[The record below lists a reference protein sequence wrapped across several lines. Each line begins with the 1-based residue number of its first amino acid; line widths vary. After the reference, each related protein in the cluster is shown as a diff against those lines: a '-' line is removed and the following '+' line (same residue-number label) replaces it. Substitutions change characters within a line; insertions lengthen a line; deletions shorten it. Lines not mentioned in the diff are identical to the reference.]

1 MKILEK
7 TKKNMKER
15 IEFICNVCG
24 YQTARWVGRCPS
36 CGSWDSFSEEK
47 IDFSKKKIALKKSQ
61 IVPITRLNE
70 ISQEDDYR
78 IKISNLELNRVLGGG
93 IIPGSVILMA
103 GDPGIGKSTLML
115 QMCSELINFN
125 PLYVTGEESLQQ
137 IKYRSTR
144 LNKIPD
150 NLMLIAETNVEKII
164 AAIKS
169 SQCGIAIIDSIQSTY
184 SELIQATPGT
194 IAQVRES
201 AMLLMQTAKE
211 NNIPIFLVGHV
222 TKDGIIAGPKLL
234 EHLVDTVLQFEGEKT
249 YSYRI
254 LRALKNRYGSTNE
267 IGIFEMTEK
276 GLSEVRNP
284 SELFLVHRSTNEA
297 GIAIVAAIEGTR
309 PLLLEVQAL
318 VTPSNYGMPQRT
330 SNGYDLRRLQMIL
343 AVLEKRLG
351 LMFKQYDVFVNIAGG
366 LYVSDPSIDLGI
378 AAALVSSFRDKPI
391 ESGFVLVGEI
401 GLTGEVRQVSNL
413 EQRIN
418 EARKLGFHTIFLPS
432 SGTAKINPKSGIN
445 IKKVEKVSLA
455 MTELF

>member
-1 MKILEK
+1 MKD
-7 TKKNMKER
+7 KK
-15 IEFICNVCG
+15 EFVCNVCG
-24 YQTARWVGRCPS
+24 YQSARWIGKCPS
-36 CGSWDSFSEEK
+36 CGSWDSFTEHIIRISSK
-47 IDFSKKKIALKKSQ
+47 NDSSKKNFN
-61 IVPITRLNE
+61 VPIVKLNE
-70 ISQEDDYR
+70 IPQDDNYR
-78 IKISNLELNRVLGGG
+78 IKLSNQELNRVLGGG

-115 QMCSELINFN
+115 QMCSELIDFN
-125 PLYVTGEESLQQ
+125 PLYITGEESLQQ
-137 IKYRSTR
+137 IKYRSAR
-144 LNKIPD
+144 LNGIPE
-150 NLMLIAETNVEKII
+150 NLMLIAETNVETII
-164 AAIKS
+164 SAIKS
-169 SQCGIAIIDSIQSTY
+169 SNCGVAIIDSIQSIY
-184 SELIQATPGT
+184 SDRIQATPGT

-201 AMLLMQTAKE
+201 AMMLMQTAKE
-211 NNIPIFLVGHV
+211 NNIPIFLIGHV

-267 IGIFEMTEK
+267 IGIFEMTES
-276 GLSEVRNP
+276 GLSEVKNP
-284 SELFLVHRSTNEA
+284 SELFLVHRSTEEP
-297 GIAIVAAIEGTR
+297 GIAISAAIEGTR

-318 VTPSNYGMPQRT
+318 VTPTNYGMPQRT

-351 LMFKQYDVFVNIAGG
+351 LMFKQYDVFINIAGG

-391 ESGFVLVGEI
+391 DKGVVLVGEI

-418 EARKLGFHTIFLPS
+418 ETLKLGFLKIFLPS
-432 SGTAKINPKSGIN
+432 SGMKDFNFKNEN
-445 IKKVEKVSLA
+445 IMLYPVEKVSLA
-455 MTELF
+455 INDLF